1 PRGASVVRVECPGG
15 IRRPMPCDRDT
26 TTGFLRAR
34 RRTIREN
41 LRGLPKDSR
50 YSPTALVLGSS
61 SKYCMASLPD
71 TSARLPALIIEEM
84 PIPRC
89 CAAVNNMAR
98 IGADCE
104 KRPTEPWR
112 GIVGETDAFR
122 LTSGSVL
129 IMPADAGPMTRIP

>member
-1 PRGASVVRVECPGG
+1 M
-15 IRRPMPCDRDT
+15 RRPIPCDRDT
-26 TTGFLRAR
+26 TTGFLRAK

-50 YSPTALVLGSS
+50 YRPTALVLGSS

-71 TSARLPALIIEEM
+71 TSARLPALIIEET

-89 CAAVNNMAR
+89 CAAVNSMAP

-104 KRPTEPWR
+104 NKQIEPIR
-112 GIVGETDAFR
+112 GMVGETDA
-122 LTSGSVL
+122 LILMPGSVL
-129 IMPADAGPMTRIP
+129 SIPAEAGPITRMP